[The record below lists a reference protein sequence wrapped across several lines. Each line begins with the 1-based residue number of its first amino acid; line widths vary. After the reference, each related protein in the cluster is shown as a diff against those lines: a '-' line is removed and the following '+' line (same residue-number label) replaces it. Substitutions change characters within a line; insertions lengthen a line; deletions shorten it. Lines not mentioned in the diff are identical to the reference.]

1 MIHYTGLEGL
11 TLLGSAGN
19 GTYNLTATA
28 AATPVTVKGGGGN
41 DTFNVGYGGL
51 IDGLSSTL
59 TVDGGG
65 GTDTLTIDDGATTIP
80 GSAGAPRPDPGP
92 FTYTVN
98 DKAVVRRSA
107 ATPANPRT

>member
-1 MIHYTGLEGL
+1 M
-11 TLLGSAGN
+11 
-19 GTYNLTATA
+19 
-28 AATPVTVKGGGGN
+28 TVKGGGGN

-80 GSAGAPRPDPGP
+80 GSAGDHPSRPRAL
-92 FTYTVN
+92 YLH
-98 DKAVVRRSA
+98 RQR
-107 ATPANPRT
+107 